1 MTSSLQQWESHP
13 LFSAAEVVQDSADRM
28 ESIYRLLLHEQ
39 SLVHQNHPDPRLL
52 TQIDYHRRD
61 LATILETTKWQL
73 EDFER
78 AVNLSAV
85 MEKSRTTD
93 DVIARH
99 KQFVIAIREQIN
111 QLEKGL
117 DNPSRGKSIRNWVNL
132 NEQDR
137 DGLALFLSGG
147 KPLEQVSHHNTED
160 SSILRRFLDTTTAS
174 SSKDVE
180 IIEHKSIETENVK
193 MNGVM
198 HVEHNYGPVKE
209 NNLRK
214 VGSHYST
221 RLSLDALDSLQETS
235 CSRHNEDESW
245 DLEANNGAKPKSFF
259 QESKLRRHCS
269 STNIFGYLNSLRT
282 AYGSRGSRNYT
293 KRLKDGEEERNSPSY
308 IDVSHVAL
316 GQRMGINLASRDN
329 FLLVFCSRFLE
340 KATHLCTQ
348 LGACKAIYQR
358 FPYHVQIN
366 RRSIQMILAA
376 LSILA
381 VLGILVHRV
390 A

>member
-28 ESIYRLLLHEQ
+28 ESIYRLLVHEQ
-39 SLVHQNHPDPRLL
+39 SLVHQDHPDPRLL
-52 TQIDYHRRD
+52 SQIDYHRRD

-78 AVNLSAV
+78 AVCSSAV
-85 MEKSRTTD
+85 MDKSRTTE

-99 KQFVIAIREQIN
+99 KQFIIAIREQIN
-111 QLEKGL
+111 QVEKSV
-117 DNPSRGKSIRNWVNL
+117 DDPSRGKSIRNWVNL

-147 KPLEQVSHHNTED
+147 NPTEHASCYNMED
-160 SSILRRFLDTTTAS
+160 SSILSRFLDPTTAS
-174 SSKDVE
+174 SSKDAE

-193 MNGVM
+193 KNGVLR
-198 HVEHNYGPVKE
+198 VEHNYGPLKE

-214 VGSHYST
+214 VGSHFST
-221 RLSLDALDSLQETS
+221 RLSLESLQGTS

-245 DLEANNGAKPKSFF
+245 DLEANGAIPKSFF
-259 QESKLRRHCS
+259 HESNLRGRYS
-269 STNIFGYLNSLRT
+269 NMNIFGYFNSLWT
-282 AYGSRGSRNYT
+282 TYGNRVSRNYT

-308 IDVSHVAL
+308 IDVSHAAL
-316 GQRMGINLASRDN
+316 GQRMGISLASRDN
-329 FLLVFCSRFLE
+329 FLLGLCSRVLE
-340 KATHLCTQ
+340 KATHLCTRFGECTA
-348 LGACKAIYQR
+348 LYQT
-358 FPYHVQIN
+358 FPYHVHIN
-366 RRSIQMILAA
+366 GRCIQMILAA
-376 LSILA
+376 LSILTI
-381 VLGILVHRV
+381 LGILVCRV